1 MGPPSDMVLP
11 PPRWHPFARVHVHTF
26 PRTPNTDA
34 RAVMQEVLLRFVPFA
49 RGSILIDRD
58 FRTITKLHP
67 LTDAVGFNVIRTV
80 ASFDGVHLTLEKTAV
95 RELGKGLTLNVRP
108 RNVD

>member
-1 MGPPSDMVLP
+1 
-11 PPRWHPFARVHVHTF
+11 
-26 PRTPNTDA
+26 
-34 RAVMQEVLLRFVPFA
+34 MQEVLLRFVPFA

-108 RNVD
+108 RNVDPVGLPHAKMSWKFSPAPESRINIDIGPTLIRC